1 MKRVLLNRHSLV
13 YKLFFS
19 FLGILLLFSVF
30 NGVSVYF
37 FNKSMQNEIIQYN
50 RLMLKNTAERYE
62 THFERIKTMLFDLYS
77 NEALVAFNRQLLTKA
92 EPDIEYWKASEVLR
106 TVRAQAYNPM
116 FYLNNLLVYYD
127 SHSLILEKEG
137 SVNAPMLFERF
148 YRSADYPLA
157 YWKEQFARSG
167 NYALHPQ
174 SSFNV
179 TTLNSSV
186 DVELIPFSFRMPG
199 SNYQVVALLDARAL
213 QEAFYGPGDSR
224 EFMILR
230 EDGSL
235 LYRSS
240 SAFGAGDIPSFD
252 PDGAGYAKAG
262 GTYFFAEKD
271 PLTRLTY
278 VTALPYANITAK
290 VRNASLTLL
299 LIFAA
304 ALVLG
309 IAASLFFSRRIH
321 RPLKQMLSSIVSR
334 DPVRPKNAIREF
346 DLIHQNIHEL
356 MQEKE
361 AVRKELLGKK
371 SLLTS
376 FGYINK
382 LKAIT
387 SDISDWQD
395 IAEMDDPFFLVL
407 AQLHF
412 KEGTI
417 HENHSR
423 PDRIAYYIREYINV
437 VMTEHLP
444 HSHTFQIDTNQ
455 ILTFVKGDDEPEK
468 LREALEK
475 LKPILDRDKAY
486 FLVTLAVGS
495 VHQGSGQFNAAYR
508 QALEMA
514 QQARPLDECQII
526 RSHRVPPPYAL
537 NAAREQELFQHIQA
551 GNLAH
556 CVSLTE
562 RILEQMEKK
571 EAGLA
576 QYRQIAE
583 SILLRAARAVE
594 PYRHAGTD
602 AAAPQSEDAAADP
615 EAPAAETPDRAGGK
629 DAEAG
634 AAGTIP
640 RNSPGNMMQS
650 GGASRL
656 IPPAMPRN
664 MTGTGKAPRPI
675 PLTSPGDMAEVG
687 GSGGIAGPAASGAPR
702 TGSGEPGA
710 PGQAARGEGEGPGA
724 PGEATFIGSEAPDSA
739 SKAASA
745 SAHSPEVALPFQVR
759 YLRLLRSCFTPDE
772 FAQFYAQLF
781 KEAARTIAAGR
792 EERDSVIEFVMN
804 ELQNKFAD
812 DISLELLADRLNL
825 SAAYLSVYIKEK
837 TGANFSQQLNA
848 IRIRRAKEL
857 LGDISLSVQEISVK
871 IGYRNVTS
879 FNRMFKKMT
888 GLPPGEYRKRHVIGG
903 EVGGL

>member
-1 MKRVLLNRHSLV
+1 MRLKRVLLNRHSLV

-50 RLMLKNTAERYE
+50 RLMLKNTTERYE

-77 NEALVAFNRQLLTKA
+77 NEAVVAFNRQLLTKA
-92 EPDIEYWKASEVLR
+92 EPDIEYWKASEVLK

-127 SHSLILEKEG
+127 SHSLIVEKEG

-199 SNYQVVALLDARAL
+199 SNYQIVALLDARAL

-240 SAFGAGDIPSFD
+240 SAFGAGDIPSFG
-252 PDGAGYAKAG
+252 PEGAGYMKAG
-262 GTYFFAEKD
+262 DTYFFAEKD

-304 ALVLG
+304 ALLLG

-321 RPLKQMLSSIVSR
+321 RPVKQMLSSIVSR
-334 DPVRPKNAIREF
+334 DPVRPKSVIREF
-346 DLIHQNIHEL
+346 DLIHQNLHEL
-356 MQEKE
+356 MEEKE

-387 SDISDWQD
+387 SDINDWQD
-395 IAEMDDPFFLVL
+395 IAEMDDPFCLVL

-412 KEGTI
+412 KEGTVP
-417 HENHSR
+417 ESHSR

-455 ILTFVKGDDEPEK
+455 ILTLVKGGDETEK

-495 VHQGSGQFNAAYR
+495 VHKGSGQFNAAYR
-508 QALEMA
+508 QAQEMA
-514 QQARPLDECQII
+514 QQIRPLDECQII
-526 RSHRVPPPYAL
+526 RSHRVSPPYAL
-537 NAAREQELFQHIQA
+537 NAAQEQELFRHIQA
-551 GNLAH
+551 GNLTH

-571 EAGLA
+571 DAGLA

-594 PYRHAGTD
+594 PYGR
-602 AAAPQSEDAAADP
+602 AAAAAVAGPDSGADP
-615 EAPAAETPDRAGGK
+615 GPESPAAGANAHRSAEAQPNDSAG
-629 DAEAG
+629 AG
-634 AAGTIP
+634 AAAGHIP
-640 RNSPGNMMQS
+640 RTLPGNMAGSGLSS
-650 GGASRL
+650 GGAG
-656 IPPAMPRN
+656 PVAAEAACACGGDP
-664 MTGTGKAPRPI
+664 GTPC
-675 PLTSPGDMAEVG
+675 
-687 GSGGIAGPAASGAPR
+687 
-702 TGSGEPGA
+702 
-710 PGQAARGEGEGPGA
+710 
-724 PGEATFIGSEAPDSA
+724 EATRACGGACG
-739 SKAASA
+739 
-745 SAHSPEVALPFQVR
+745 PEGGLSFQER
-759 YLRLLRSCFTPDE
+759 HQRRLRSCYTPDQ
-772 FAQFYAQLF
+772 FRRFYAQLF
-781 KEAARTIAAGR
+781 KEAAGIIAAGK

-804 ELQNKFAD
+804 ELENKFAD
-812 DISLELLADRLNL
+812 DISLDLLADKLNL

-837 TGANFSQQLNA
+837 TGVNFSEQLNA

-857 LGDISLSVQEISVK
+857 LGGTGLSVQEISLR

-903 EVGGL
+903 ELGGL

>member
-1 MKRVLLNRHSLV
+1 MRLKRVLLNRHSLV

-77 NEALVAFNRQLLTKA
+77 NETVVAFNRQLLTKA
-92 EPDIEYWKASEVLR
+92 EPDIDYWKASEVLK

-127 SHSLILEKEG
+127 SHSLIVEKEG
-137 SVNAPMLFERF
+137 SVSAPMLFERF
-148 YRSADYPLA
+148 YRSADYPLV

-167 NYALHPQ
+167 NYVLHPQ

-186 DVELIPFSFRMPG
+186 DVGLIPFSFRMPG
-199 SNYQVVALLDARAL
+199 SNYQIVALLDARAL

-240 SAFGAGDIPSFD
+240 SAFGAGDIPSFG
-252 PDGAGYAKAG
+252 PEGAGYAKAG
-262 GTYFFAEKD
+262 DTYFFAEKD
-271 PLTRLTY
+271 PFTRLTY

-304 ALVLG
+304 ALLLG

-321 RPLKQMLSSIVSR
+321 RPVKQMLSSIVSR
-334 DPVRPKNAIREF
+334 DPVRPKSAIREF
-346 DLIHQNIHEL
+346 DLIHQNLHEL

-361 AVRKELLGKK
+361 AVQKELLGKK

-387 SDISDWQD
+387 SNINDWQD
-395 IAEMDDPFFLVL
+395 IAEMDDPFRLVL

-412 KEGTI
+412 KEGTVP
-417 HENHSR
+417 ESHSR

-455 ILTFVKGDDEPEK
+455 ILTLVKGGDEPEK
-468 LREALEK
+468 LGEALEK
-475 LKPILDRDKAY
+475 LKPILDRDKDY

-508 QALEMA
+508 QAQEMA

-526 RSHRVPPPYAL
+526 RSHRVSPPYAPT
-537 NAAREQELFQHIQA
+537 AAQEQELFRHIQA

-562 RILEQMEKK
+562 RIVEQMVKK
-571 EAGLA
+571 DAGLA

-594 PYRHAGTD
+594 PYGR
-602 AAAPQSEDAAADP
+602 AAA
-615 EAPAAETPDRAGGK
+615 
-629 DAEAG
+629 AG
-634 AAGTIP
+634 ASGNIRRP
-640 RNSPGNMMQS
+640 LPGNIAGNGEGS
-650 GGASRL
+650 GGA
-656 IPPAMPRN
+656 
-664 MTGTGKAPRPI
+664 
-675 PLTSPGDMAEVG
+675 
-687 GSGGIAGPAASGAPR
+687 GPAV
-702 TGSGEPGA
+702 
-710 PGQAARGEGEGPGA
+710 
-724 PGEATFIGSEAPDSA
+724 SEAATTCGGDPGTPCE
-739 SKAASA
+739 AACA
-745 SAHSPEVALPFQVR
+745 CGGACGPQEALSFQER
-759 YLRLLRSCFTPDE
+759 HRRRLRTCYTPDQ
-772 FAQFYAQLF
+772 FRRFYAQLF
-781 KEAARTIAAGR
+781 KEAAGIIAAGK
-792 EERDSVIEFVMN
+792 EERDSVIDFVMN
-804 ELQNKFAD
+804 ELENKFAD
-812 DISLELLADRLNL
+812 DISLDLLADRLNL
-825 SAAYLSVYIKEK
+825 SVAYLSVYIKEK
-837 TGANFSQQLNA
+837 TGANFSEQLNA

-857 LGDISLSVQEISVK
+857 LGGTGLSVQEISVR

-888 GLPPGEYRKRHVIGG
+888 GLPPGEYRKSQVIGG
-903 EVGGL
+903 EFGGL

>member
-1 MKRVLLNRHSLV
+1 MRLKRVLLNRHSLV

-92 EPDIEYWKASEVLR
+92 EPDIEYWKASEVLKS
-106 TVRAQAYNPM
+106 VRAQAYNPM

-167 NYALHPQ
+167 NYMLHPQ

-186 DVELIPFSFRMPG
+186 DAELIPFSFRMPG
-199 SNYQVVALLDARAL
+199 SNYLVVALLDARAL

-224 EFMILR
+224 KFMILR

-252 PDGAGYAKAG
+252 LDGAGYVKAG
-262 GTYFFAEKD
+262 DTYFFAEKD

-334 DPVRPKNAIREF
+334 DPVRPKSAIREF

-412 KEGTI
+412 KEETGQEVHT
-417 HENHSR
+417 R
-423 PDRIAYYIREYINV
+423 PERIAYYIREYINV

-455 ILTFVKGDDEPEK
+455 ILTFVKGGDEPEK

-495 VHQGSGQFNAAYR
+495 VHKGSGQFNAAYR

-526 RSHRVPPPYAL
+526 RSHRVSPPYAL
-537 NAAREQELFQHIQA
+537 NAAQEQELFQHIQA

-562 RILEQMEKK
+562 RILEQMAKK

-594 PYRHAGTD
+594 PYRRAGGGGT
-602 AAAPQSEDAAADP
+602 AGAGPAAADQRQ
-615 EAPAAETPDRAGGK
+615 ASPAAEARRSAETPQDGSAGEK
-629 DAEAG
+629 TSAAG
-634 AAGTIP
+634 A
-640 RNSPGNMMQS
+640 S
-650 GGASRL
+650 GS
-656 IPPAMPRN
+656 IPPAMPGN
-664 MTGTGKAPRPI
+664 MTETGGA
-675 PLTSPGDMAEVG
+675 SGAEAV
-687 GSGGIAGPAASGAPR
+687 PAASGAACGGGVPAASR
-702 TGSGEPGA
+702 TACGGGGASGTSGILGTSGTPCK
-710 PGQAARGEGEGPGA
+710 AARS
-724 PGEATFIGSEAPDSA
+724 GSEAPDPAKEAAGA
-739 SKAASA
+739 SG
-745 SAHSPEVALPFQVR
+745 SAHSPERALPFQER
-759 YLRLLRSCFTPDE
+759 YLRLLRSCYTPDE
-772 FAQFYAQLF
+772 FRRFYAQLF
-781 KEAARTIAAGR
+781 KEAAGIIAAGR

-812 DISLELLADRLNL
+812 DISLDQLAARLNL

-837 TGANFSQQLNA
+837 TGANFSEQLNA

-857 LGDISLSVQEISVK
+857 LGGTGLSVQEISVR

-888 GLPPGEYRKRHVIGG
+888 GLPPGEYRKKSVIAQELGNR
-903 EVGGL
+903 

>member
-13 YKLFFS
+13 YILFFS

-62 THFERIKTMLFDLYS
+62 THLERIKTMLFDLYS
-77 NEALVAFNRQLLTKA
+77 NEAVVAFNRQLLTKA
-92 EPDIEYWKASEVLR
+92 EPDIEYWKASEVLKA
-106 TVRAQAYNPM
+106 VRAQAYNPM

-127 SHSLILEKEG
+127 SHSLIVEKEG
-137 SVNAPMLFERF
+137 SVNAPMLFESF

-199 SNYQVVALLDARAL
+199 SNYQIVALLDARAL

-240 SAFGAGDIPSFD
+240 SAFGAGDIPSFG
-252 PDGAGYAKAG
+252 PEGAGYMKAG
-262 GTYFFAEKD
+262 DTYFFAEKD

-304 ALVLG
+304 ALLLG

-321 RPLKQMLSSIVSR
+321 RPVEQMLSSIASR
-334 DPVRPKNAIREF
+334 DLVRPKSAIREF
-346 DLIHQNIHEL
+346 DLIHQNLHEL

-361 AVRKELLGKK
+361 AVQKELLGKK

-387 SDISDWQD
+387 SDINDWQD
-395 IAEMDDPFFLVL
+395 IAEMDDPFCLVL

-412 KEGTI
+412 KEGTVP
-417 HENHSR
+417 ESHSR

-455 ILTFVKGDDEPEK
+455 ILTLVKGGDEPEK

-475 LKPILDRDKAY
+475 LTPILDRDKAY
-486 FLVTLAVGS
+486 FLVTLAVGP
-495 VHQGSGQFNAAYR
+495 VHRGSGQFNAAYR
-508 QALEMA
+508 QAQEMA
-514 QQARPLDECQII
+514 LQARPLDECQII
-526 RSHRVPPPYAL
+526 RSHRVSPPYAL
-537 NAAREQELFQHIQA
+537 NTAQEQELFRHIQA

-562 RILEQMEKK
+562 RILEQMQKK
-571 EAGLA
+571 DAGLA

-594 PYRHAGTD
+594 PYGRAAAAAD
-602 AAAPQSEDAAADP
+602 AAAEPDSGAGPGPESPAAGAN
-615 EAPAAETPDRAGGK
+615 AHRSAETPPGAS
-629 DAEAG
+629 A
-634 AAGTIP
+634 AAGSIP
-640 RNSPGNMMQS
+640 RCLPGNMLQS
-650 GGASRL
+650 GGSSD
-656 IPPAMPRN
+656 
-664 MTGTGKAPRPI
+664 G
-675 PLTSPGDMAEVG
+675 
-687 GSGGIAGPAASGAPR
+687 AGPAAAGAC
-702 TGSGEPGA
+702 GGA
-710 PGQAARGEGEGPGA
+710 CGPEGGL
-724 PGEATFIGSEAPDSA
+724 S
-739 SKAASA
+739 
-745 SAHSPEVALPFQVR
+745 FQER
-759 YLRLLRSCFTPDE
+759 YLRLLRSCCTPDQ
-772 FAQFYAQLF
+772 FRRFYAQLF
-781 KEAARTIAAGR
+781 KEAAGIIAAGM

-804 ELQNKFAD
+804 ELENKFAD
-812 DISLELLADRLNL
+812 DISLDLLADKLNL

-837 TGANFSQQLNA
+837 TGVNFSEQLNA

-857 LGDISLSVQEISVK
+857 LGGTGLSVQEISVR

-879 FNRMFKKMT
+879 FNRMFKKIT
-888 GLPPGEYRKRHVIGG
+888 GLPPGEYRKRYVIGG
-903 EVGGL
+903 EFRDL

>member
-77 NEALVAFNRQLLTKA
+77 NEAVMAFNRQLLTKA
-92 EPDIEYWKASEVLR
+92 EPDIEYWKASEVLK

-127 SHSLILEKEG
+127 SHSLIVEKEG

-157 YWKEQFARSG
+157 YWKEQFERSG

-199 SNYQVVALLDARAL
+199 SNYQIVALLDARAL

-240 SAFGAGDIPSFD
+240 SVFGAGDIPSFG
-252 PDGAGYAKAG
+252 PEGAGYMKAG
-262 GTYFFAEKD
+262 DTYFFAEKD

-304 ALVLG
+304 ALLLG

-321 RPLKQMLSSIVSR
+321 RPVKQMLSSIASR
-334 DPVRPKNAIREF
+334 DPVRPKSAIREF
-346 DLIHQNIHEL
+346 DLIHQNLHEL

-361 AVRKELLGKK
+361 AVQKELLGKK

-387 SDISDWQD
+387 SDINDWQD
-395 IAEMDDPFFLVL
+395 IAEMDDPFCLVL
-407 AQLHF
+407 VQLHF
-412 KEGTI
+412 KEGTVP
-417 HENHSR
+417 ESHSR

-455 ILTFVKGDDEPEK
+455 ILTLVKGGDEPEK

-486 FLVTLAVGS
+486 FLATLAVGS
-495 VHQGSGQFNAAYR
+495 VHKGSGQFNAAYR
-508 QALEMA
+508 QAQEMA

-526 RSHRVPPPYAL
+526 RSHRVSPPYAL
-537 NAAREQELFQHIQA
+537 NAVQEQELFRHIQA

-571 EAGLA
+571 DAGLA

-594 PYRHAGTD
+594 PYGR
-602 AAAPQSEDAAADP
+602 AAAAAV
-615 EAPAAETPDRAGGK
+615 AARGK
-629 DAEAG
+629 DADPGPESPAANSSAHRSAG
-634 AAGTIP
+634 TPPDASAGERAAAGHIP
-640 RNSPGNMMQS
+640 RTLPENVLESS
-650 GGASRL
+650 G
-656 IPPAMPRN
+656 
-664 MTGTGKAPRPI
+664 
-675 PLTSPGDMAEVG
+675 
-687 GSGGIAGPAASGAPR
+687 AGPAAA
-702 TGSGEPGA
+702 
-710 PGQAARGEGEGPGA
+710 QAACTCGED
-724 PGEATFIGSEAPDSA
+724 IGTPC
-739 SKAASA
+739 ASA
-745 SAHSPEVALPFQVR
+745 CACGGACGPAGGLSFQER
-759 YLRLLRSCFTPDE
+759 HQRRLRSCYTPDQ
-772 FAQFYAQLF
+772 FGRFYAQLF
-781 KEAARTIAAGR
+781 KEAAGIIAAGK

-804 ELQNKFAD
+804 ELENKFAD
-812 DISLELLADRLNL
+812 DISLDLLADKLNL

-837 TGANFSQQLNA
+837 TGVNFSEQLNA

-857 LGDISLSVQEISVK
+857 LGGTGLSVQEISVR

-888 GLPPGEYRKRHVIGG
+888 GLPPGEYRKRHVIDGDL
-903 EVGGL
+903 GGL

>member
-77 NEALVAFNRQLLTKA
+77 NEAVVAFNRQLLTKA
-92 EPDIEYWKASEVLR
+92 EPDIEYWKASEVLK

-127 SHSLILEKEG
+127 SHSLIVEKEG

-148 YRSADYPLA
+148 YLSADYPLA

-199 SNYQVVALLDARAL
+199 SNYQIVALLDARAL

-240 SAFGAGDIPSFD
+240 SAFGAGDIPSFG
-252 PDGAGYAKAG
+252 PEGAGYMKAG
-262 GTYFFAEKD
+262 DTYFFAEKD

-304 ALVLG
+304 ALLLG

-321 RPLKQMLSSIVSR
+321 RPVKQMLSSIASR
-334 DPVRPKNAIREF
+334 DPVRPKSAIREF
-346 DLIHQNIHEL
+346 DLIHQNLHEL

-387 SDISDWQD
+387 SDINDWQD
-395 IAEMDDPFFLVL
+395 IAEMDDPFCLVL
-407 AQLHF
+407 VQLHF
-412 KEGTI
+412 KEGTVP
-417 HENHSR
+417 ESHSR

-455 ILTFVKGDDEPEK
+455 ILTLVKGGDEPEK

-486 FLVTLAVGS
+486 FLATLAVGS
-495 VHQGSGQFNAAYR
+495 VHKGSGQFNAAYR
-508 QALEMA
+508 QAQEMA

-526 RSHRVPPPYAL
+526 RSHRVSPPYAL
-537 NAAREQELFQHIQA
+537 NAAQEQELFRHIQA

-562 RILEQMEKK
+562 RILEQMHKK
-571 EAGLA
+571 DAGLA

-583 SILLRAARAVE
+583 SILLRATRAVE
-594 PYRHAGTD
+594 PYGR
-602 AAAPQSEDAAADP
+602 AAAAAV
-615 EAPAAETPDRAGGK
+615 AARGK
-629 DAEAG
+629 DADPGPESPAANSSAHRSAG
-634 AAGTIP
+634 TPPGASAGERAAAGHIP
-640 RNSPGNMMQS
+640 RTLPGNMAGNGDSSS
-650 GGASRL
+650 G
-656 IPPAMPRN
+656 
-664 MTGTGKAPRPI
+664 
-675 PLTSPGDMAEVG
+675 
-687 GSGGIAGPAASGAPR
+687 AGPAAA
-702 TGSGEPGA
+702 
-710 PGQAARGEGEGPGA
+710 QAACTCGED
-724 PGEATFIGSEAPDSA
+724 IGTPC
-739 SKAASA
+739 ASA
-745 SAHSPEVALPFQVR
+745 CACGGACGPAGGLSFQER
-759 YLRLLRSCFTPDE
+759 HQRRLRSCYTPDQ
-772 FAQFYAQLF
+772 FGRFYAQLF
-781 KEAARTIAAGR
+781 KEAAGIIAAGK

-804 ELQNKFAD
+804 ELENKFAD
-812 DISLELLADRLNL
+812 DISLDLLADKLNL

-837 TGANFSQQLNA
+837 TGVNFSEQLNA

-857 LGDISLSVQEISVK
+857 LGGTGLSVQEISVR

-903 EVGGL
+903 ELGGL

>member
-1 MKRVLLNRHSLV
+1 MRLKRVLLNRHSLV

-37 FNKSMQNEIIQYN
+37 FNKSMQNEIVQYN

-77 NEALVAFNRQLLTKA
+77 NETVVAFNRQLLTKA
-92 EPDIEYWKASEVLR
+92 EPDIDYWKASEVLK

-127 SHSLILEKEG
+127 SHSLIVEKEG
-137 SVNAPMLFERF
+137 SVSAPMLFERF

-167 NYALHPQ
+167 NYVLHPQ

-186 DVELIPFSFRMPG
+186 DVGLIPFSFRMPG
-199 SNYQVVALLDARAL
+199 SNYQIVALLDARAL

-240 SAFGAGDIPSFD
+240 SAFGAGDIPSFE
-252 PDGAGYAKAG
+252 PEGAGYAKAG
-262 GTYFFAEKD
+262 DTYFFAEKD

-304 ALVLG
+304 ALLLG

-321 RPLKQMLSSIVSR
+321 RPVKQMLSSIVSR
-334 DPVRPKNAIREF
+334 DPVLPKSAIREF
-346 DLIHQNIHEL
+346 DLIHQNLHEL

-361 AVRKELLGKK
+361 AVQKELLGKK

-387 SDISDWQD
+387 SDINDWQD
-395 IAEMDDPFFLVL
+395 IAEMDDPFRLVL

-412 KEGTI
+412 KEGTVP
-417 HENHSR
+417 ESHSR

-455 ILTFVKGDDEPEK
+455 ILTLVKGGDEPEK
-468 LREALEK
+468 LGEALEK

-508 QALEMA
+508 QAQEMA

-526 RSHRVPPPYAL
+526 RSHRVSPPYAPT
-537 NAAREQELFQHIQA
+537 AAQEQELFRHIQA

-562 RILEQMEKK
+562 RIVEQMEKK
-571 EAGLA
+571 DAGLA

-594 PYRHAGTD
+594 PYGR
-602 AAAPQSEDAAADP
+602 AAAASMAQPDSGAEPRQAS
-615 EAPAAETPDRAGGK
+615 PAAETPPD
-629 DAEAG
+629 
-634 AAGTIP
+634 
-640 RNSPGNMMQS
+640 
-650 GGASRL
+650 GGAGER
-656 IPPAMPRN
+656 A
-664 MTGTGKAPRPI
+664 A
-675 PLTSPGDMAEVG
+675 AAG
-687 GSGGIAGPAASGAPR
+687 GSGNIRRTLPGNIAGSGEGTGGAGPAVSGAACACGGDPGTPCEAACVCGGACCPEEALSFQERHQRRLR
-702 TGSGEPGA
+702 TC
-710 PGQAARGEGEGPGA
+710 
-724 PGEATFIGSEAPDSA
+724 
-739 SKAASA
+739 
-745 SAHSPEVALPFQVR
+745 
-759 YLRLLRSCFTPDE
+759 YTPDQ
-772 FAQFYAQLF
+772 FRRFYAQMF
-781 KEAARTIAAGR
+781 KEAAGMIAAGK

-804 ELQNKFAD
+804 ELENKFAD
-812 DISLELLADRLNL
+812 DISLDLLADRLNL

-837 TGANFSQQLNA
+837 TGANFSEQLNA

-857 LGDISLSVQEISVK
+857 LGDTGLSVQEISVR

-888 GLPPGEYRKRHVIGG
+888 GLPPGEYRKRQVISG
-903 EVGGL
+903 ELGGL

>member
-1 MKRVLLNRHSLV
+1 MRLKRVLLNRHSLV

-62 THFERIKTMLFDLYS
+62 THFGRIKTMLFDLYS
-77 NEALVAFNRQLLTKA
+77 NEAVVAFNRQLLTKA
-92 EPDIEYWKASEVLR
+92 EPDIDYWKASEVLK

-127 SHSLILEKEG
+127 SHSLIVEKEG
-137 SVNAPMLFERF
+137 SVSAPMLFERF

-167 NYALHPQ
+167 NYMLHPQ

-186 DVELIPFSFRMPG
+186 DVGLIPFSFRMPG
-199 SNYQVVALLDARAL
+199 SNYQIVALLDARAL

-230 EDGSL
+230 DDGSL

-240 SAFGAGDIPSFD
+240 SAFGAGDIPSFG
-252 PDGAGYAKAG
+252 PEGAGYAKAG
-262 GTYFFAEKD
+262 DTYFFAEKD

-304 ALVLG
+304 ALLLG

-321 RPLKQMLSSIVSR
+321 RPVKQMLSSIVSR
-334 DPVRPKNAIREF
+334 DPVRPKSAIREF
-346 DLIHQNIHEL
+346 DLIHQNLHEL

-361 AVRKELLGKK
+361 AVQKELLGKK

-387 SDISDWQD
+387 SDINDWQD
-395 IAEMDDPFFLVL
+395 IAEMDDPFRLVL

-412 KEGTI
+412 KEGTVP
-417 HENHSR
+417 ESHSR

-455 ILTFVKGDDEPEK
+455 ILTLVKGENEPEK
-468 LREALEK
+468 LGETLEK

-508 QALEMA
+508 QAQEMA

-526 RSHRVPPPYAL
+526 RSHRVSPPYAL
-537 NAAREQELFQHIQA
+537 TAAQDQELFRHIQA

-562 RILEQMEKK
+562 RIVEQMEKK
-571 EAGLA
+571 DAGFA

-594 PYRHAGTD
+594 PYGR
-602 AAAPQSEDAAADP
+602 AAAASVARPDSGADP
-615 EAPAAETPDRAGGK
+615 RQASPAAEASAHRPAEMPPGGGAGERA
-629 DAEAG
+629 AAAG
-634 AAGTIP
+634 ASGHIP
-640 RNSPGNMMQS
+640 RTLPGNMAGHGDSS
-650 GGASRL
+650 GGA
-656 IPPAMPRN
+656 
-664 MTGTGKAPRPI
+664 
-675 PLTSPGDMAEVG
+675 
-687 GSGGIAGPAASGAPR
+687 GPAV
-702 TGSGEPGA
+702 
-710 PGQAARGEGEGPGA
+710 
-724 PGEATFIGSEAPDSA
+724 SEAACTCGGDPGTPCE
-739 SKAASA
+739 AACA
-745 SAHSPEVALPFQVR
+745 CGGACGPEGALSFQER
-759 YLRLLRSCFTPDE
+759 HQRRLRTCYTPDQ
-772 FAQFYAQLF
+772 FRRFYAQMF
-781 KEAARTIAAGR
+781 KEAAGIIATGK
-792 EERDSVIEFVMN
+792 EERDSVIDFVMN
-804 ELQNKFAD
+804 ELENKFAD
-812 DISLELLADRLNL
+812 NISLDLLADRLNL

-837 TGANFSQQLNA
+837 TGANFSEQLNA

-857 LGDISLSVQEISVK
+857 LGGTGLSVQEISVR

-888 GLPPGEYRKRHVIGG
+888 GLPPGEYRKRQVIGG
-903 EVGGL
+903 DFGDL

>member
-50 RLMLKNTAERYE
+50 RLMLKNTTERYE

-77 NEALVAFNRQLLTKA
+77 NEAVVAFNRQLLTKA
-92 EPDIEYWKASEVLR
+92 EPDIEYWKASEVLK

-127 SHSLILEKEG
+127 SHSLIVEKEG

-199 SNYQVVALLDARAL
+199 SNYQIVALLDARAL

-240 SAFGAGDIPSFD
+240 SAFGAGDIPSFG
-252 PDGAGYAKAG
+252 PEGAGYMKAG
-262 GTYFFAEKD
+262 DTYFFAEKD

-304 ALVLG
+304 ALLLG

-321 RPLKQMLSSIVSR
+321 RPVKQMLSSIVSR
-334 DPVRPKNAIREF
+334 DPVRPKSVIREF
-346 DLIHQNIHEL
+346 DLIHQNLHEL
-356 MQEKE
+356 MEEKE

-387 SDISDWQD
+387 SDINDWQD
-395 IAEMDDPFFLVL
+395 IAEMDDPFCLVL

-412 KEGTI
+412 KEGTVP
-417 HENHSR
+417 ESHSR

-455 ILTFVKGDDEPEK
+455 ILTLVKGGDETEK

-495 VHQGSGQFNAAYR
+495 VHKGSGQFNAAYR
-508 QALEMA
+508 QAQEMA
-514 QQARPLDECQII
+514 QQIRPLDECQII
-526 RSHRVPPPYAL
+526 RSHRVSPPYAL
-537 NAAREQELFQHIQA
+537 NAAQEQELFRHIQA
-551 GNLAH
+551 GNLTH

-571 EAGLA
+571 DAGLA

-594 PYRHAGTD
+594 PYGR
-602 AAAPQSEDAAADP
+602 AAAAAVAGPDSGADP
-615 EAPAAETPDRAGGK
+615 GPESPAAGANAHRSAEAQPNDSAG
-629 DAEAG
+629 AG
-634 AAGTIP
+634 AAAGHIP
-640 RNSPGNMMQS
+640 RTLPGNMAGSGLSS
-650 GGASRL
+650 GGAG
-656 IPPAMPRN
+656 PVAAEAACACGGDP
-664 MTGTGKAPRPI
+664 GTPC
-675 PLTSPGDMAEVG
+675 
-687 GSGGIAGPAASGAPR
+687 
-702 TGSGEPGA
+702 
-710 PGQAARGEGEGPGA
+710 
-724 PGEATFIGSEAPDSA
+724 EATRACGGACG
-739 SKAASA
+739 
-745 SAHSPEVALPFQVR
+745 PEGGLSFQER
-759 YLRLLRSCFTPDE
+759 HQRRLRSCYTPDQ
-772 FAQFYAQLF
+772 FRRFYAQLF
-781 KEAARTIAAGR
+781 KEAAGIIAAGK

-804 ELQNKFAD
+804 ELENKFAD
-812 DISLELLADRLNL
+812 DISLDLLADKLNL

-837 TGANFSQQLNA
+837 TGVNFSEQLNA

-857 LGDISLSVQEISVK
+857 LGGTGLSVQEISLR

-903 EVGGL
+903 ELGGL

>member
-1 MKRVLLNRHSLV
+1 MRLKRVLLNRHSLV

-62 THFERIKTMLFDLYS
+62 THYERIKTMLFDLYS
-77 NEALVAFNRQLLTKA
+77 NETVVAFNRQLLTKA
-92 EPDIEYWKASEVLR
+92 EPDIDYWKASEVLK

-127 SHSLILEKEG
+127 SHSLIVEKEG
-137 SVNAPMLFERF
+137 SVSAPMLFERF

-167 NYALHPQ
+167 NYVLHPQ

-186 DVELIPFSFRMPG
+186 DVGLIPFSFRMPG
-199 SNYQVVALLDARAL
+199 SNYLVVALLDARAL

-240 SAFGAGDIPSFD
+240 SAFGAGDIPSFE
-252 PDGAGYAKAG
+252 PEGAGYAKAG
-262 GTYFFAEKD
+262 DTYFFAEKD

-304 ALVLG
+304 ALLLG

-321 RPLKQMLSSIVSR
+321 RPVKQMLSSIVSR
-334 DPVRPKNAIREF
+334 DPVRPKSAIREF
-346 DLIHQNIHEL
+346 DLIHQNLHEL

-361 AVRKELLGKK
+361 AVQKELLGKK

-387 SDISDWQD
+387 SDINDWQD
-395 IAEMDDPFFLVL
+395 IAEMDDPFRLVL

-412 KEGTI
+412 KEGTVP
-417 HENHSR
+417 ESHSR

-444 HSHTFQIDTNQ
+444 QSHTFQIDTNQ
-455 ILTFVKGDDEPEK
+455 ILTLVKGGDEPEK
-468 LREALEK
+468 LGEALEK

-508 QALEMA
+508 QAQEMA

-526 RSHRVPPPYAL
+526 RSHRVSPPYAPT
-537 NAAREQELFQHIQA
+537 AAQEQELFRHIQA

-556 CVSLTE
+556 CVSLTD
-562 RILEQMEKK
+562 RIVEQMEKK
-571 EAGLA
+571 DAGLA

-594 PYRHAGTD
+594 PYGR
-602 AAAPQSEDAAADP
+602 AAAAGVAQPDSGAEPRQAS
-615 EAPAAETPDRAGGK
+615 PAAEASARHPADTPPDGGAGERA
-629 DAEAG
+629 A
-634 AAGTIP
+634 AAGVSGNIRRTLP
-640 RNSPGNMMQS
+640 RNIAGN
-650 GGASRL
+650 GE
-656 IPPAMPRN
+656 
-664 MTGTGKAPRPI
+664 GTG
-675 PLTSPGDMAEVG
+675 G
-687 GSGGIAGPAASGAPR
+687 AGPAVSGATCVCGGDPGTPCEAACVCGGACCPEEALSFQERHQRRLR
-702 TGSGEPGA
+702 TCYT
-710 PGQAARGEGEGPGA
+710 PGQFR
-724 PGEATFIGSEAPDSA
+724 
-739 SKAASA
+739 
-745 SAHSPEVALPFQVR
+745 R
-759 YLRLLRSCFTPDE
+759 
-772 FAQFYAQLF
+772 FYAQMF
-781 KEAARTIAAGR
+781 KEAAGIIAAGK

-804 ELQNKFAD
+804 ELENKFAD
-812 DISLELLADRLNL
+812 DISLDLLADRLNL

-837 TGANFSQQLNA
+837 TGANFSEQLNA

-857 LGDISLSVQEISVK
+857 LGDTGLSVQEISAR

-888 GLPPGEYRKRHVIGG
+888 GLPPGEYRKRQVIGG
-903 EVGGL
+903 ELGGL

>member
-1 MKRVLLNRHSLV
+1 MRLKRVLLNRHSLV

-77 NEALVAFNRQLLTKA
+77 NEAVVAFNRQLLTKA
-92 EPDIEYWKASEVLR
+92 EPDIDYWKASEVLK

-127 SHSLILEKEG
+127 SHSLIVEKEG
-137 SVNAPMLFERF
+137 SVSAPMLFERF

-167 NYALHPQ
+167 NYVLHPQ

-186 DVELIPFSFRMPG
+186 DVGLIPFSFRMPG
-199 SNYQVVALLDARAL
+199 SNYQIVALLDARAL

-240 SAFGAGDIPSFD
+240 SAFGAGDIPSFG
-252 PDGAGYAKAG
+252 PEGAGYAKAG
-262 GTYFFAEKD
+262 DTYFFAEKD

-304 ALVLG
+304 ALLLG

-321 RPLKQMLSSIVSR
+321 RPVKQMLSSIVSR
-334 DPVRPKNAIREF
+334 DPVRPKSAIREF
-346 DLIHQNIHEL
+346 DLIHQNLHEL

-361 AVRKELLGKK
+361 AVQKELLGKK

-387 SDISDWQD
+387 SDINDWQD
-395 IAEMDDPFFLVL
+395 IAEMDDPFRLVL

-412 KEGTI
+412 KDGTVP
-417 HENHSR
+417 ESHSR

-455 ILTFVKGDDEPEK
+455 ILTLVKGGDEPEK
-468 LREALEK
+468 LGEALEK

-508 QALEMA
+508 QAQEMA

-526 RSHRVPPPYAL
+526 RSHRVSPPYAPS
-537 NAAREQELFQHIQA
+537 AAQEQELFRHIQA

-562 RILEQMEKK
+562 RIVEQMEKK
-571 EAGLA
+571 DAGLA

-594 PYRHAGTD
+594 PYSRAAAAAVARPDSGADPRQASPATD
-602 AAAPQSEDAAADP
+602 ASARRP
-615 EAPAAETPDRAGGK
+615 AETPPDGGAGERA
-629 DAEAG
+629 AAAG
-634 AAGTIP
+634 ASGNIGRT
-640 RNSPGNMMQS
+640 RPGNIA
-650 GGASRL
+650 GNGE
-656 IPPAMPRN
+656 
-664 MTGTGKAPRPI
+664 GTG
-675 PLTSPGDMAEVG
+675 G
-687 GSGGIAGPAASGAPR
+687 AGPAVSGTACACGGDPGTPCEAACACGGACGPEEALSFQERHRRRLR
-702 TGSGEPGA
+702 TC
-710 PGQAARGEGEGPGA
+710 
-724 PGEATFIGSEAPDSA
+724 
-739 SKAASA
+739 
-745 SAHSPEVALPFQVR
+745 
-759 YLRLLRSCFTPDE
+759 YTPDQ
-772 FAQFYAQLF
+772 FRRFYAQMF
-781 KEAARTIAAGR
+781 KEAAGIIAAGK
-792 EERDSVIEFVMN
+792 EERDSVIDFVMN
-804 ELQNKFAD
+804 ELENKFAD
-812 DISLELLADRLNL
+812 DISLDLLADRLNL

-837 TGANFSQQLNA
+837 TGANFSEQLNA

-857 LGDISLSVQEISVK
+857 LGGTGLSVQEISVR

-888 GLPPGEYRKRHVIGG
+888 GLPPGEYRKRQVIGG
-903 EVGGL
+903 EFGGL